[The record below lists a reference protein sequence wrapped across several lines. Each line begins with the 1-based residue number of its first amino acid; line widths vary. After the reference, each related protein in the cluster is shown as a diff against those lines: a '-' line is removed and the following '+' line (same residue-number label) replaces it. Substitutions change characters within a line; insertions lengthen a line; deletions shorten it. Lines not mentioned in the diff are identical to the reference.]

1 LPSIPYH
8 QLEVVI
14 IVDGGAY
21 ILVVVLKFGKRYTA
35 ILLEGVPLREE
46 LFKNLVLCK
55 LAILELGVV
64 GNIIDICEIL

>member
-21 ILVVVLKFGKRYTA
+21 ILVVVLKFCKRYTA

-55 LAILELGVV
+55 LPILELGVV
-64 GNIIDICEIL
+64 GNIIDISEIL